1 MTTALRVGLVGTGL
15 WAREV
20 HAAAL
25 LAHPDVEF
33 VGVWGRDRD
42 RARAIADPAR
52 IAAFDTVAALLE
64 AVEAVTIAIPPAAQA
79 PIALEAARAGKHVMM
94 EKPVAMT
101 AALADEL
108 EAAVLQ
114 RGVGSVVCFTG
125 RWIPQFEQWLTSL
138 AGQDGWACGRAEI
151 LSNAMVTTSG
161 FETSPWR
168 QQFGALWDLGPHG
181 LSMLHPVLGDVESVA
196 AIRGVNDQVH
206 LLLRH
211 AGEASS
217 TLSAS
222 MTLPAA
228 VRPGHA
234 YYFYGGPGRSSAPSL
249 DGDADPTAIAYGRML
264 DSLVA
269 QARDGTRDDPR
280 DVRLGAHVVRVLE
293 AASTSLSTGS
303 VTPVPRP
310 VARR

>member
-15 WAREV
+15 WARQV

-33 VGVWGRDRD
+33 VGVWGRDRA
-42 RARAIADPAR
+42 RARANADPAR
-52 IAAFDTVAALLE
+52 IAAFGTLAALLDG
-64 AVEAVTIAIPPAAQA
+64 VGAVTIAIPPAAQA
-79 PIALEAARAGKHVMM
+79 PIALEAPRRGKHGMI
-94 EKPVAMT
+94 EKPVATT

-125 RWIPQFEQWLTSL
+125 RWIPEFEQWLTSL
-138 AGQDGWACGRAEI
+138 AGQDGWSCGRAEI
-151 LSNAMVTTSG
+151 LSSAMVTASG

-168 QQFGALWDLGPHG
+168 KQFGALWDLGPHG

-211 AGEASS
+211 AGEAPS

-280 DVRLGAHVVRVLE
+280 DVRLGAPVVRVLE
-293 AASTSLSTGS
+293 AATASLSTGS

-310 VARR
+310 MVRR